1 MKPKFTHLSASQ
13 PIGIFDSGVGG
24 LTVAKEI
31 KRLMPH
37 EDFIYFGDTVHLPY
51 GEKSREAIVG
61 YAEKITQFLLDNN
74 CKAVVIACN
83 SATANALLYVFY
95 FVA

>member
-31 KRLMPH
+31 KKLMPH
-37 EDFIYFGDTVHLPY
+37 EDFIYFGDTKNLPY
-51 GEKSREAIVG
+51 GEKSREAIIG
-61 YAEKITQFLLDNN
+61 YSQNITNFLL
-74 CKAVVIACN
+74 
-83 SATANALLYVFY
+83 
-95 FVA
+95 

>member
-1 MKPKFTHLSASQ
+1 LKPKFTHLSASQ

-37 EDFIYFGDTVHLPY
+37 EDFIYFGDTVHFLMAKNL
-51 GEKSREAIVG
+51 EK
-61 YAEKITQFLLDNN
+61 QL
-74 CKAVVIACN
+74 
-83 SATANALLYVFY
+83 
-95 FVA
+95 

>member
-1 MKPKFTHLSASQ
+1 MKLLKPDFTHLSASQ

-37 EDFIYFGDTVHLPY
+37 ENLIYFGDTKHL
-51 GEKSREAIVG
+51 
-61 YAEKITQFLLDNN
+61 
-74 CKAVVIACN
+74 
-83 SATANALLYVFY
+83 
-95 FVA
+95 

>member
-1 MKPKFTHLSASQ
+1 LKPKFTHLSASQ

-37 EDFIYFGDTVHLPY
+37 EDFIYFGDTKNFLTAKNL
-51 GEKSREAIVG
+51 EK
-61 YAEKITQFLLDNN
+61 LLL
-74 CKAVVIACN
+74 VILKK
-83 SATANALLYVFY
+83 SPI
-95 FVA
+95 FVRK